1 MTLKARESALP
12 GIGYKVE
19 LETRSGDKLVIVTY
33 DDGRREL
40 YGFYPGNPDESIA
53 IATLSDDEARQM
65 AGILGGLGY
74 QPGSLGEDDA
84 GS

>member
-19 LETRSGDKLVIVTY
+19 LETRSGDKLVIVTH

-40 YGFYPGNPDESIA
+40 YGFYPDNPDESIA
-53 IATLSDDEARQM
+53 IATLRTCDEITLTYINM
-65 AGILGGLGY
+65 LGN
-74 QPGSLGEDDA
+74 
-84 GS
+84 